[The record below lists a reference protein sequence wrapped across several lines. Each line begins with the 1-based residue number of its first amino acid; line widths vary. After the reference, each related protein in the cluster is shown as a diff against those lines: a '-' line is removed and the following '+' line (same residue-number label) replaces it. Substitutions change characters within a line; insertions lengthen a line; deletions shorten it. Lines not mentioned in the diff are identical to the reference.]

1 MQPIKFM
8 YKQFLKEPLWFK
20 ILIPTTLLISII
32 FSSSFFSNNGY
43 YQSGAKLAAAIFLC
57 AYGIKM
63 RRNPRI
69 SAIFF
74 VLVVICIYLSW
85 SSFKLARL

>member
-1 MQPIKFM
+1 MQRIRFM
-8 YKQFLKEPLWFK
+8 FKQFLKEPLWFK

-32 FSSSFFSNNGY
+32 FSSSYFSDNGY
-43 YQSGAKLAAAIFLC
+43 YESSAKLAAAVFLG

-63 RRNPRI
+63 RRNRQI
-69 SAIFF
+69 SALFF

-85 SSFKLARL
+85 DSFQLARL